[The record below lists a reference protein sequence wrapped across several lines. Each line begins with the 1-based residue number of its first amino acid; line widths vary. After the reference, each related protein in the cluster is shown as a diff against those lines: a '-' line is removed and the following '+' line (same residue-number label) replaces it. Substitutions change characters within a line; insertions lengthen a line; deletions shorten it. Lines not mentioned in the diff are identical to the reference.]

1 MFIAA
6 LFTIARTWKQPGCP
20 SAYEWIR
27 RLWYMYTMEYYSG
40 IKKNTFE
47 SVLMKWMKLE
57 PIIQSEVNQKEKL
70 QYSILT
76 HIYGI

>member
-1 MFIAA
+1 MVLIHN
-6 LFTIARTWKQPGCP
+6 
-20 SAYEWIR
+20 
-27 RLWYMYTMEYYSG
+27 G
-40 IKKNTFE
+40 IFNVIPIKLPMVFE

-57 PIIQSEVNQKEKL
+57 SIIREVSQKEKH